1 MSRRCL
7 LAPAAWLALLLAAPT
22 PWACADGL
30 ADLRAALARPQG
42 SVVIRGLFKAETTS
56 RQGEAADAEE
66 DRGQAQV
73 QFEDGPP
80 GLRLLFSRDTLQRVE
95 QEERTHQRDPKAR
108 TPTLAGLK
116 ALEVNELRG
125 MLSPT
130 AALLALLDEATPK
143 GEVPEAWNG
152 QPARRLSFELGLGK
166 LRERDRKYIKKY
178 EGTLDVWIGAE
189 GWPLALRQQT
199 QASGRAFLV
208 VTFEMRMREEQTF
221 LLVGDRLVVARRD
234 SHGSGAGAGEKG
246 ESHTLQELQLLP

>member
-1 MSRRCL
+1 MNKHL
-7 LAPAAWLALLLAAPT
+7 FAPAALLVLLLAS
-22 PWACADGL
+22 PWAQADGL

-42 SVVIRGLFKAETTS
+42 TVALRGMFKADTTS
-56 RQGEAADAEE
+56 RQGDAADS
-66 DRGQAQV
+66 DDNRGQAQV
-73 QFEDGPP
+73 QFEEGPQ

-95 QEERTHQRDPKAR
+95 QEERSHQRDPKAR
-108 TPTLAGLK
+108 TPTLTGLK

-130 AALLALLDEATPK
+130 AALLALLDDATLK
-143 GEVPEAWNG
+143 AEVPEAWNG

-166 LRERDRKYIKKY
+166 MRERDRKYIKKY
-178 EGTLDVWIGAE
+178 EGTLDIWIGAE

-234 SHGSGAGAGEKG
+234 SQGSGAGAGEKG
-246 ESHTLQELQLLP
+246 ENHALREVQLLP

>member
-1 MSRRCL
+1 MSRRL
-7 LAPAAWLALLLAAPT
+7 LAAAVWLALLPAAP
-22 PWACADGL
+22 WARADGL

-42 SVVIRGLFKAETTS
+42 SVAIRGLLKAETAS

-66 DRGQAQV
+66 DRGLAQV

-95 QEERTHQRDPKAR
+95 QEERSQQRDPKAR
-108 TPTLAGLK
+108 TPTLTGLK
-116 ALEVNELRG
+116 ALDVNELRG

-130 AALLALLDEATPK
+130 AALLALLDEATLK
-143 GEVPEAWNG
+143 AEVTEAWNG

-178 EGTLDVWIGAE
+178 EGTLDIWIGAE

-208 VTFEMRMREEQTF
+208 VSFEMRSREEQVF
-221 LLVGDRLVVARRD
+221 LVAGERLVVVRRE
-234 SHGSGAGAGEKG
+234 SQGSGAGAGEKG
-246 ESHTLQELQLLP
+246 ESRVVREVQLLP

>member
-1 MSRRCL
+1 MSHRL
-7 LAPAAWLALLLAAPT
+7 LVPAAWLALLLAAPRVY
-22 PWACADGL
+22 ADGL

-42 SVVIRGLFKAETTS
+42 SAVIRGLFKAETTS
-56 RQGEAADAEE
+56 RQGEAAEAEE

-73 QFEDGPP
+73 QFEEGPQ
-80 GLRLLFSRDTLQRVE
+80 GLRLLFSRDTLQRAE
-95 QEERTHQRDPKAR
+95 QEERNRQRDPKAR
-108 TPTLAGLK
+108 TPTLGGLK

-143 GEVPEAWNG
+143 GEVPDAWNG
-152 QPARRLSFELGLGK
+152 QPARRLSFELGLGR

-178 EGTLDVWIGAE
+178 EGTLDIWVGPE

-208 VTFEMRMREEQTF
+208 VSFEMRSREEQVF
-221 LLVGDRLVVARRD
+221 VVVGERLVVVRRE
-234 SHGSGAGAGEKG
+234 SQGSGAGAGEKG
-246 ESHTLQELQLLP
+246 ENRTVREVQLLP

>member
-1 MSRRCL
+1 MRRRL
-7 LAPAAWLALLLAAPT
+7 LAPAAWLALLLAAPG
-22 PWACADGL
+22 AYADGL

-42 SVVIRGLFKAETTS
+42 SAAIRGQFKAETTS
-56 RQGEAADAEE
+56 RQGEAAEAEE

-73 QFEDGPP
+73 QFEEGPQ
-80 GLRLLFSRDTLQRVE
+80 GLRLLFSRDTLQRAE
-95 QEERTHQRDPKAR
+95 QEARTRQRDPKAR
-108 TPTLAGLK
+108 TPTLGGLK

-143 GEVPEAWNG
+143 GEVPDTWNG
-152 QPARRLSFELGLGK
+152 QPARHLSFELGLGK

-178 EGTLDVWIGAE
+178 EGTLDIWVGAD

-208 VTFEMRMREEQTF
+208 VSFEMRSREEQVF
-221 LLVGDRLVVARRD
+221 VVVGERLVVVRQE
-234 SHGSGAGAGEKG
+234 SQGSGAGAGEKG
-246 ESHTLQELQLLP
+246 ESRTVREVQLVP

>member
-1 MSRRCL
+1 MRRRL
-7 LAPAAWLALLLAAPT
+7 LAPAAWLALLLAA
-22 PWACADGL
+22 ASAHADGL

-42 SVVIRGLFKAETTS
+42 SAAIRGLFKAEATS

-73 QFEDGPP
+73 QFEDGPQ
-80 GLRLLFSRDTLQRVE
+80 GLRLLFSRDLLQRAE
-95 QEERTHQRDPKAR
+95 QEERTRQRDPKAR
-108 TPTLAGLK
+108 THALTGLK
-116 ALEVNELRG
+116 ALDVNELRG

-178 EGTLDVWIGAE
+178 EGTLDIWIGPE

-208 VTFEMRMREEQTF
+208 VSFEMRSREEQVF
-221 LLVGDRLVVARRD
+221 VVVGERLVVVRRETQ
-234 SHGSGAGAGEKG
+234 GSGAGAGEKG
-246 ESHTLQELQLLP
+246 ESHTLREVQLLP

>member
-1 MSRRCL
+1 MNKRL
-7 LAPAAWLALLLAAPT
+7 LAPIALLALLTAAP
-22 PWACADGL
+22 WARADGV

-42 SVVIRGLFKAETTS
+42 GVALRGLFKADTTS
-56 RQGEAADAEE
+56 RQGDAADAEV

-73 QFEDGPP
+73 QFEDGPQ
-80 GLRLLFSRDTLQRVE
+80 GLRLVFGRETLQRIE
-95 QEERTHQRDPKAR
+95 QEERTRQRDPKAR
-108 TPTLAGLK
+108 TPTLTGLK

-143 GEVPEAWNG
+143 AEVPEAWNG

-166 LRERDRKYIKKY
+166 MRERDRKYIKKY
-178 EGTLDVWIGAE
+178 EGTLDIWIGTD

-208 VTFEMRMREEQTF
+208 VSFEMRAKEEQTF
-221 LLVGDRLVVARRD
+221 LVVGDRLVVARRD
-234 SHGSGAGAGEKG
+234 SQGSGAGAGEKG
-246 ESHTLQELQLLP
+246 ENQALRELQLLP